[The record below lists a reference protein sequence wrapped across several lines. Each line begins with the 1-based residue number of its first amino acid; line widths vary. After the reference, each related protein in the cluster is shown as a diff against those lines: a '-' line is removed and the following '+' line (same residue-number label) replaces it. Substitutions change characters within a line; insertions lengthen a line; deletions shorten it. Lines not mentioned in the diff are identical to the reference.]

1 MTAKENNPAKSLDRK
16 TALMLKAVRGTGK
29 TMTVA
34 YKAPVSFAN
43 FISDKML
50 VIEVI
55 RRGVPYSFFN
65 DIMELAPF
73 RLEDWLQLLNISS
86 KTLTRYKQNKQNFR
100 PIQSEKIIEMAE
112 VTHDGLEVFGSM
124 EKFRLW
130 LETPTF
136 ALGNTRPI
144 DLLKDSYGKD
154 LVLTELNNINY
165 GILA

>member
-1 MTAKENNPAKSLDRK
+1 MAIKENNLAKSLDRK
-16 TALMLKAVRGTGK
+16 TALMLKTVRGDGK

-34 YKAPVSFAN
+34 YKAPVSFSN

-86 KTLTRYKQNKQNFR
+86 KTLTRYKQNKQKFK

-112 VTHDGLEVFGSM
+112 VTHAGLDVFGSM

-130 LETPTF
+130 LDTPGF
-136 ALGNTRPI
+136 ALGNAKPI

-154 LVLTELNNINY
+154 LVLAELNNINY